1 LADSVAG
8 GNCSYSGG
16 SEGAGEV
23 AVWQSRLPYGE
34 ETVNVWAVEHENW
47 VEGGIFVLGVVSILS

>member
-1 LADSVAG
+1 MVDSVAG

-23 AVWQSRLPYGE
+23 AVWVGRLPDGE
-34 ETVNVWAVEHENW
+34 EAVNVWVVEHENG
-47 VEGGIFVLGVVSILS
+47 VEGGILVLGVVSILS